1 MTTLSNKLQL
11 QLLNQTKNRNVIA
24 KGFTLVELLV
34 VVIIVGILSS
44 VALPAFLNQASKAK
58 IASAKALASS
68 GAKEFQAYLVE
79 GTGTFG
85 MTTSGSDGIKFPVT
99 ADGSDVTTED
109 CGVSTGCVFG
119 AQLEDTGDVFVAE
132 VNTSGAISKT
142 CTADATGC
150 NEGSTANPDYDQAA
164 ADNDENYSVPATIST
179 WTW

>member
-1 MTTLSNKLQL
+1 MTTLSKKLQL

-58 IASAKALASS
+58 VASAKALASS

-79 GTGTFG
+79 GIGTFG
-85 MTTSGSDGIKFPVT
+85 MTTSGTDGIEFPVNASGT
-99 ADGSDVTTED
+99 VYDPNDGTSCTVL
-109 CGVSTGCVFG
+109 TGCTFG
-119 AQLEDTGDVFVAE
+119 AKLATGETFTATVGP
-132 VNTSGAISKT
+132 NGAISKT
-142 CTADATGC
+142 CTANASGC
-150 NEGSTANPDYDQAA
+150 NQGSTANPNYDPDDANSQ
-164 ADNDENYSVPATIST
+164 ATITT

>member
-68 GAKEFQAYLVE
+68 GAKECQAYLVDV
-79 GTGTFG
+79 GTDGFVL
-85 MTTSGSDGIKFPVT
+85 TTNGSDGITFPGAGNGGCAPTDTAGASFSATIEGATDADDTTFTATVN
-99 ADGSDVTTED
+99 ADGSVD
-109 CGVSTGCVFG
+109 
-119 AQLEDTGDVFVAE
+119 
-132 VNTSGAISKT
+132 KT
-142 CTADATGC
+142 CTTGKDGC
-150 NEGSTANPDYDQAA
+150 DGGSTEQGSE
-164 ADNDENYSVPATIST
+164 ADGT
-179 WTW
+179 W